1 MADGYSVAVKW
12 TIDRLSIAA
21 AIVACTCNLLSSVL
35 LNYHKYI
42 EDIWFQ
48 HRAVIMN
55 YPYSA
60 AEMHYP
66 EIISQCILLIPLLV
80 VIVFRRLAAVTFV
93 YALILAAILAGRIY
107 YLVQFYF
114 GGISSSPKFTWADL
128 LLNLLGIGSLGI
140 LVVWATIR
148 LVAFVGNFLKSR
160 GRGGA
165 DG

>member
-1 MADGYSVAVKW
+1 
-12 TIDRLSIAA
+12 
-21 AIVACTCNLLSSVL
+21 
-35 LNYHKYI
+35 
-42 EDIWFQ
+42 
-48 HRAVIMN
+48 MN